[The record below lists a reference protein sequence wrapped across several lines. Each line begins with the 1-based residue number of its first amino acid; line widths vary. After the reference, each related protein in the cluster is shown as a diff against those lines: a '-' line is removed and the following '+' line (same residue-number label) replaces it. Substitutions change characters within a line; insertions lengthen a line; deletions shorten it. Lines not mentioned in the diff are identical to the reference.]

1 MTTNLERLICLCYY
15 ELCVGACESRTL
27 DPNLPARSREISVIG
42 VSSFFGLGFELFI
55 PLCAARETVKLVF
68 YVLVCQ
74 VHKDTP
80 FVLWQPV
87 GDGVSFHT
95 ALQRRFL
102 SLPAKITSV
111 KLEPA
116 ENCMNRKGVKGVL
129 FKGGKDERKY
139 SRVL

>member
-1 MTTNLERLICLCYY
+1 M
-15 ELCVGACESRTL
+15 
-27 DPNLPARSREISVIG
+27 
-42 VSSFFGLGFELFI
+42 
-55 PLCAARETVKLVF
+55 KLVF

-74 VHKDTP
+74 VQEDTQ

-95 ALQRRFL
+95 TLQRRFL

-116 ENCMNRKGVKGVL
+116 EDCMNGNIGEKGVL
-129 FKGGKDERKY
+129 FKGRKDERKY
-139 SRVL
+139 SRIL